1 MKDKVA
7 LLMEETGCDRGEAE
21 LALELCGYDVET
33 ALAAVPR
40 LFQSILVFKGRFR
53 SPRESLHGLWLAVL
67 DLKSRSLLRA
77 RAVAS
82 YNPAVFASELDRHW
96 FDFEARLYSCRLWA
110 GTVQALSQEV
120 EVRLAAYLGS
130 AQAASLYDE
139 KARFGPREAAQVRA
153 LLSRLLGGETELE
166 IRAEL
171 LDRGQFQELHPAVE
185 DESAAPAGG
194 LSPSGTARE
203 ETDPRAAAGE
213 ALGGEKFSQ
222 AGRRPSE
229 PLVLRVALEPSPEGV
244 EAGGLKSGDAV
255 YACITDGRDVARYLA
270 RLLGSSPAAGDAAEG
285 GSEGASAPISVPVE
299 ATSKAADGSVLIR
312 VRFSAGLCGEV
323 SLPQDIRLKA
333 AQRPARAPAGAA
345 LADAAKPSWWKK
357 FFG

>member
-82 YNPAVFASELDRHW
+82 YNPAVYASELDRHW

-130 AQAASLYDE
+130 AQAAGLYDE
-139 KARFGPREAAQVRA
+139 KARFGPREAAEVRA

-166 IRAEL
+166 VRSEL

-185 DESAAPAGG
+185 E
-194 LSPSGTARE
+194 
-203 ETDPRAAAGE
+203 DPGAGE
-213 ALGGEKFSQ
+213 ASGGEKFSQ

-255 YACITDGRDVARYLA
+255 YASITDGRDVARYLA
-270 RLLGSSPAAGDAAEG
+270 RLLGSAPAAGPSAAGTAREEKGPRAAAEG
-285 GSEGASAPISVPVE
+285 GGEGASAPISVPVE

-323 SLPQDIRLKA
+323 SLPRDIRLKA

>member
-1 MKDKVA
+1 
-7 LLMEETGCDRGEAE
+7 MEETGCDRGEAE

-130 AQAASLYDE
+130 PQAASLYDE
-139 KARFGPREAAQVRA
+139 KARFGPREAAEVRA

-166 IRAEL
+166 VRAEL

-185 DESAAPAGG
+185 DDS
-194 LSPSGTARE
+194 SPL
-203 ETDPRAAAGE
+203 AAGE

-222 AGRRPSE
+222 AGRRPFE

-255 YACITDGRDVARYLA
+255 FASITDGRDVARYLA
-270 RLLGSSPAAGDAAEG
+270 RLLGSSAEG
-285 GSEGASAPISVPVE
+285 GGEGASAPISVPVE

-323 SLPQDIRLKA
+323 SLPRDIRLKA

-357 FFG
+357 FFR